1 HLGKCFFRKPTLFRV
16 EAPHIEVVVHGA
28 VPVAGLKRLSGAVT
42 AVWIHPLPDR
52 TAEEGKGYGHDE
64 KICSTLWQQECLTA
78 SQVAAPAT
86 DGANGGWSELGRGGK
101 RDDGTYLLMSIR
113 LNHCC
118 PPYSPVTCTASPG
131 DNREGMEGADRSLV
145 AISAP
150 AYC

>member
-1 HLGKCFFRKPTLFRV
+1 MAPGFADRASAMRV
-16 EAPHIEVVVHGA
+16 FC
-28 VPVAGLKRLSGAVT
+28 AVT
-42 AVWIHPLPDR
+42 LTCGIEFADGGGELCFCQNGVPDAGSVVPA
-52 TAEEGKGYGHDE
+52 TARAIRMEYGARIVVSSFQSGCRPE
-64 KICSTLWQQECLTA
+64 RQ
-78 SQVAAPAT
+78 QVAAPAT